1 MVKDYIILIIKSRED
16 YMMKQ
21 YLILFVFALI
31 ITSAPLKSLA
41 GCAPGEVNAMC
52 LQQEMAEYDLLKAQ
66 KRQVEL
72 QNEQMRLQNEQM
84 QLKNEQLRLQNAQ
97 YKQQNNNYNN
107 FRF

>member
-1 MVKDYIILIIKSRED
+1 
-16 YMMKQ
+16 MMKQ

-84 QLKNEQLRLQNAQ
+84 RLQNEQMQLKNEQLRLQNAQ

>member
-1 MVKDYIILIIKSRED
+1 MTSDEVDYPPVVRMTDIIDAATDL
-16 YMMKQ
+16 Q
-21 YLILFVFALI
+21 FAYERFN
-31 ITSAPLKSLA
+31 KVR
-41 GCAPGEVNAMC
+41 GEVFD
-52 LQQEMAEYDLLKAQ
+52 DLLKAQ

>member
-72 QNEQMRLQNEQM
+72 QNEQM